1 MRTWSPLRK
10 RSSTARLRVKTLP
23 SAAFGFGVLVLQLL
37 SSICPAAEVRMVEW
51 KSRST
56 ATPVTGLGREA
67 EAWLPT
73 FRLALET
80 LPESAIVA
88 LALTQPVLLGLPPDQ
103 ANGLLPLV
111 SRRYEAMAV
120 DPVYAQVP
128 SALPYCFAA
137 IQPKKGRA
145 TVYAPDHLT
154 PATKLLVFL
163 HGYGGSFLWYQHYLS
178 ERFPDRVI
186 LCPAFGISGGS
197 MSAGYVREAIRAAQA
212 QFGWKP
218 TAPPDLV
225 GLSAGGFGAS
235 VIFNSSRSDFRS
247 LLVLAAYPPA
257 AVETAILARTNAA
270 FLAGDQESFV
280 LDGRWRRWQEGQKRR
295 PEAGALFSL
304 VPGGGHFFILTH
316 PEETTLWLRERLK

>member
-1 MRTWSPLRK
+1 M
-10 RSSTARLRVKTLP
+10 
-23 SAAFGFGVLVLQLL
+23 
-37 SSICPAAEVRMVEW
+37 CPAAEVRILEW
-51 KSRST
+51 ETRST
-56 ATPVTGLGREA
+56 AAPVTGLGREA

-88 LALTQPVLLGLPPDQ
+88 LALSQPALLGLPADQ

-111 SRRYEAMAV
+111 SRRYEAIAV
-120 DPVYAQVP
+120 DPVYARVP
-128 SALPYCFAA
+128 SALPHCFAA
-137 IQPKKGRA
+137 IQPMQGRA
-145 TVYAPDHLT
+145 TVYLPDRLT

-197 MSAGYVREAIRAAQA
+197 MPAGYVREAIQVAQA
-212 QFGWKP
+212 QLGWKP
-218 TAPPDLV
+218 GTAPDLM

-235 VIFNSSRSDFRS
+235 VIFSGSSSDFSS

-257 AVETAILARTNAA
+257 AVEASILGKANAA
-270 FLAGDQESFV
+270 FLAGDQEAFV
-280 LDGRWRRWQEGQKRR
+280 LDGRWRRWQEAQRKR
-295 PEAGALFSL
+295 PKAGAVFSL
-304 VPGGGHFFILTH
+304 VAGGGHFFMLTH
-316 PEETTLWLRERLK
+316 ADETTAWLRERLK